1 MKGKEMQHRIRKWMN
16 GAKTGV
22 AKTCRWSC
30 RHAVLLALVLLL
42 STIVVPR
49 KVEGQ
54 PSPCC
59 ALLAEGLGT
68 INITLGSVIGAGLQ
82 AINVILNNTNTFLQT
97 NVWPQKAIAQALG
110 MAGQVGGLYAQIA
123 RILQIPIA
131 TATLPNP
138 KQLETILMSGMSG
151 SAGQISNASGSYAA
165 VYKVV
170 PTPQSASPAVR
181 DLIDMTDAVA
191 QDAMQRAIAIDAIA
205 TQELSA
211 ADQINANILTAAP
224 GTAPL
229 IEAEA
234 DAWLVR
240 ANAYTQS
247 ALSDLMRVRA
257 IDLADS
263 GAHLKLGSGWAAV
276 TQQNINS
283 TLQHK

>member
-1 MKGKEMQHRIRKWMN
+1 
-16 GAKTGV
+16 
-22 AKTCRWSC
+22 
-30 RHAVLLALVLLL
+30 LLL
-42 STIVVPR
+42 SNIIVPR
-49 KVEGQ
+49 KVQGQ
-54 PSPCC
+54 LPSPCC
-59 ALLAEGLGT
+59 AMLAEGLGT

-82 AINVILNNTNTFLQT
+82 AINVILNNTNNFLQT
-97 NVWPQKAIAQALG
+97 NVWPLKAIAQALG
-110 MAGQVGGLYAQIA
+110 MAGQVGGFYAQIA

-138 KQLETILMSGMSG
+138 KQLEAILMSGMSG
-151 SAGQISNASGSYAA
+151 STGQISNTTGSYAA
-165 VYKVV
+165 VYNVV
-170 PTPQSASPAVR
+170 PTAQNASPAVR

-191 QDAMQRAIAIDAIA
+191 QDAMERAIAIDAIA

-211 ADQINANILTAAP
+211 ADQINANVGTAAP
-224 GTAPL
+224 GTAPM

-257 IDLADS
+257 IDLADN

>member
-1 MKGKEMQHRIRKWMN
+1 MRDRFKEWMR
-16 GAKTGV
+16 GAKAAGARV
-22 AKTCRWSC
+22 CRWGRRC
-30 RHAVLLALVLLL
+30 PVPLALALLL
-42 STIVVPR
+42 STLVAPR
-49 KVEGQ
+49 KVQGQ
-54 PSPCC
+54 LPSPCC
-59 ALLAEGLGT
+59 AMLAEGLGT
-68 INITLGSVIGAGLQ
+68 INITLGSVIAAGLQ
-82 AINVILNNTNTFLQT
+82 AINVILNNTNSFLQT

-110 MAGQVGGLYAQIA
+110 MSGQIGGFYAQIA
-123 RILQIPIA
+123 GILHIPIA

-138 KQLETILMSGMSG
+138 QQLETILMSGMSG
-151 SAGQISNASGSYAA
+151 STGQVSNTSGSYAA

-170 PTPQSASPAVR
+170 PTPQNASPAVR

-191 QDAMQRAIAIDAIA
+191 QDAMERAIAIDAIA

-211 ADQINANILTAAP
+211 ADQINTNIQSAAP
-224 GTAPL
+224 GTAPM

-263 GAHLKLGSGWAAV
+263 GAHLKLGSGWAV
-276 TQQNINS
+276 LTQQDITT

>member
-1 MKGKEMQHRIRKWMN
+1 MRQRISKWMSS
-16 GAKTGV
+16 AKTGG
-22 AKTCRWSC
+22 AKIRRWSC

-49 KVEGQ
+49 EVQGQ
-54 PSPCC
+54 LPSPCC
-59 ALLAEGLGT
+59 AMLAEGLGT

-82 AINVILNNTNTFLQT
+82 AINTILNNTNSFLQT
-97 NVWPQKAIAQALG
+97 YVWPLKAIAQALG
-110 MAGQVGGLYAQIA
+110 MSGQIQGIYAQIA
-123 RILQIPIA
+123 ALLHIPIA

-138 KQLETILMSGMSG
+138 KQLESILMSGMSG
-151 SAGQISNASGSYAA
+151 SPGQIPNTTGSYAA
-165 VYKVV
+165 VYNVV
-170 PTPQSASPAVR
+170 PTPQNASPAVR
-181 DLIDMTDAVA
+181 DLIDMNDAVA
-191 QDAMQRAIAIDAIA
+191 QDAMERAIAIDAIA
-205 TQELSA
+205 AQELSA
-211 ADQINANILTAAP
+211 ASQINANIQSAAP
-224 GTAPL
+224 GTAPM

-263 GAHLKLGSGWAAV
+263 GAHLKLGSGWAV
-276 TQQNINS
+276 LTQQDITT